1 MTPPDPLAE
10 LHRLAA
16 VANEARA
23 PHAFARAFGRVGAIT
38 PSGITVLGLSPWLKL
53 GDLVALATRRTPIL
67 AEVIR
72 LDAGEALVKPLTPQ
86 EDVALGC
93 AVTPRGPLQFRP
105 HASWKGRLINALA
118 QPADGGPPLALGAE
132 AVTLS
137 RDAPPAMTRG
147 VIREKV
153 TTGVRV
159 VDVFTPL
166 CFGQRIGVFAGS
178 GVGKST
184 LLAMLSRA
192 AGFDMVVIALVG
204 ERGREVREFV
214 EKVLGPA
221 SKNTILVVAT
231 GDESPMMRKLAPQL
245 ATTIAEYFRSL
256 GQKVL
261 LIMDSVTRYAHACR
275 DIAMAAGEPPV
286 ARGYPPSVFSSLP
299 GLLERAGPGPEGQ
312 GSITGIYAVLVDG
325 DDHNDPVADT
335 IRGTLD
341 GHIVLSRTIGEQG
354 RYPAVDVQASLSRL
368 APVAWTAEERTA
380 ATDLRRLV
388 ARFEDSRDLRALGGY
403 QPGQDEE
410 LDRALA
416 LVPRLYAALNQPG
429 DAPPSANAFADVAE
443 VLKRPSLVRG

>member
-1 MTPPDPLAE
+1 MTNAAPLAD

-16 VANEARA
+16 VAANARL
-23 PHAFARAFGRVGAIT
+23 PFAFAQVSGRVTAVT
-38 PSGITVLGLSPWLKL
+38 ASGITVAGLSPWLRL
-53 GDLVALATRRTPIL
+53 GDFVALATPRQRL
-67 AEVIR
+67 MAEVIR
-72 LDAGEALVKPLTPQ
+72 LDAGEALVKPLTQQ
-86 EDVALGC
+86 EDVALGI
-93 AVTPRGPLQFRP
+93 AVTPLGPLQFRP
-105 HASWKGRLINALA
+105 HVSWKGRLLNALG
-118 QPADGGPPLALGAE
+118 QPADGGPPLTQGE
-132 AVTLS
+132 ESVTLS
-137 RDAPPAMTRG
+137 QDAPPAMTRG
-147 VIREKV
+147 VINERV

-166 CFGQRIGVFAGS
+166 CFGQRIGIFAGS

-192 AGFDMVVIALVG
+192 TGFDMVVIALVG

-214 EKVLGPA
+214 EKVLGDA
-221 SKNTILVVAT
+221 AQNAILVVAT

-245 ATTIAEYFRSL
+245 ATTIAEYFRGL

-286 ARGYPPSVFSSLP
+286 ARGFPPSVFSSLP

-312 GSITGIYAVLVDG
+312 GSITGVYAVLVDG

-341 GHIVLSRTIGEQG
+341 GHIVLSRPIGEQG

-368 APVAWTAEERTA
+368 APIAWTPDERAA

-388 ARFEDSRDLRALGGY
+388 ARYEDSRDLRALGGY

-410 LDRALA
+410 LDRALVIVPKLYGA
-416 LVPRLYAALNQPG
+416 LTQPG
-429 DAPPSANAFADVAE
+429 EAPPSANAFADVAE
-443 VLKRPSLVRG
+443 ALKRPGPIRG